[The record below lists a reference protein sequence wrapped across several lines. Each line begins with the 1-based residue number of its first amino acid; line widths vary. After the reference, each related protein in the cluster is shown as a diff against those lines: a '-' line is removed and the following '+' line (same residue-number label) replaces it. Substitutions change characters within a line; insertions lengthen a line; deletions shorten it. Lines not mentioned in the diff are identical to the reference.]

1 MRAQEILM
9 RYSHNQIDVEHLL
22 LALLEQPEGIVPE
35 IMEALGA
42 DVEMVKRRLD
52 EILRASPKA
61 SIYGGGAGQMFITP
75 RVKRVFDQANRE
87 ASSLRDEYISTEH
100 IFLAI
105 ASERG
110 TPTDRLLRDNSVTKQ
125 RIYDAIKELRGG
137 QRVTSPRSETQY
149 RTLEKYSRDLTQ
161 FAMEGKLDPVIGRDQ
176 EILRV
181 VQVLSRRT
189 KNNPVLIGEAGVGK
203 TAIVEGLAQKIA
215 SDDVPEILSGKKVI
229 QLDLGSMVAGSRF
242 RGDFEERLKNA
253 IADIQRS
260 EGEIILFIDEIHN
273 VVGAG
278 SATGALDASNM
289 LKPALARGELQC
301 IGATTLDEYRQYI
314 EKDSALERRFAP
326 VYVDEPSVDEAIEML
341 RGLRDRYEAHHGVS
355 YTDDALIAA
364 AQLSHRYVTDRRLP
378 DKAIDLID
386 EAAAKV
392 RIAIH
397 EMPPDLKA
405 RRKEI
410 AELAAKENG
419 ASADQDYEHAME
431 YKSERLKLQEE
442 YELQRDA
449 WQREMNLDELVE
461 EGDIAHI
468 VQSWTGIP
476 VSSMLETE
484 AEKLLHME
492 DRLRERIVGQEEAIV
507 AMANAIRRARS
518 GLKDPRRPIGSFIFL
533 GSSGVG
539 KTEMAKALAE
549 FMFGDEEALL
559 TIDMSEFQERHTVS
573 RLTGAP
579 PGYVGYEEGG
589 QITEAVRRR
598 PYQVVLFDEIEK
610 AHPDVWNSLLQ
621 ILEEGRLTDGQGHI
635 VDFRNTVLI
644 MTSNIGTRFARKA
657 GTLGFPRPNEDGSE
671 DEENLR
677 GEIRDALKKTFRPE
691 FLNRVDEIII
701 FHNLTME
708 HMLQIVDLQM
718 QEVGARLLEQG
729 VQLSLTDTARQWLA
743 DKGYDPQFGARP
755 LRRAMQRY
763 IENPLSIQLLSG
775 ELAQGQVLADI
786 EEDAMVF
793 RPADGVPL
801 QVPADEVMSEGT
813 A

>member
-1 MRAQEILM
+1 MRAQEILL

-22 LALLEQPEGIVPE
+22 LALLEQPEGVVSE
-35 IMEALGA
+35 IMVKLGA
-42 DVEMVKRRLD
+42 DVEMFNRRLD

-75 RVKRVFDQANRE
+75 RVKRVFDQANKE
-87 ASSLRDEYISTEH
+87 ASGLKDEYISTEH

-110 TPTDRLLRDNSVTKQ
+110 TPTDRLLRDNGVTKQ
-125 RIYDAIKELRGG
+125 RVYDAIKEIRGG
-137 QRVTSPRSETQY
+137 QRVTSPHAETQY

-161 FAMEGKLDPVIGRDQ
+161 YAYEAKLDPVIGRDQ

-181 VQVLSRRT
+181 IQVLSRRT

-203 TAIVEGLAQKIA
+203 TAIIEGLAQKIA
-215 SDDVPEILSGKKVI
+215 SEDVPEILSGKRVV

-253 IADIQRS
+253 IAEIQRS

-278 SATGALDASNM
+278 SASGALDASNM

-301 IGATTLDEYRQYI
+301 IGATTLDEYRKYI

-326 VYVDEPSVDEAIEML
+326 VYVDEPSVEEAIAML
-341 RGLRDRYEAHHGVS
+341 HGLRDRYEAHHGVRFS
-355 YTDDALIAA
+355 DEALVAA
-364 AQLSHRYVTDRRLP
+364 AQLSHRYVTDRQLP

-392 RIAIH
+392 RIAIY
-397 EMPPDLKA
+397 EMPPDLKVMKKYLQ
-405 RRKEI
+405 RLS
-410 AELAAKENG
+410 AEEKAAG
-419 ASADQDYEHAME
+419 ADQDYEHAME
-431 YKSERLKLQEE
+431 FKAKRLQIQTEFNEK
-442 YELQRDA
+442 RDA

-461 EGDIAHI
+461 EADIAQ
-468 VQSWTGIP
+468 VVETWTGIP
-476 VSSMLETE
+476 VSAMMETE

-492 DRLRERIVGQEEAIV
+492 DRLSERLVGQEEAIV
-507 AMANAIRRARS
+507 AVSNAIRRARS

-539 KTEMAKALAE
+539 KTEMAKALAA
-549 FMFGDEEALL
+549 FMFGNEEALL
-559 TIDMSEFQERHTVS
+559 TVDMSDFQERHTVS

-621 ILEEGRLTDGQGHI
+621 ILEEGRLTDGQGHV

-644 MTSNIGTRFARKA
+644 MTSNIGTSFARRG
-657 GTLGFPRPNEDGSE
+657 GTIGFPRPDGSSNG
-671 DEENLR
+671 EEVAR

-691 FLNRVDEIII
+691 FLNRIDEIII
-701 FHNLTME
+701 FHNLTEE

-718 QEVGARLLEQG
+718 TEVGGRLQEQG
-729 VQLSLTDTARQWLA
+729 VELSLTEVAREWLA
-743 DKGYDPQFGARP
+743 EKGYDPQFGARP
-755 LRRAMQRY
+755 LRRALQRY

-775 ELAQGQVLADI
+775 DLQKGAIVADI
-786 EEDAMVF
+786 EDDAIVF
-793 RPADGVPL
+793 RPAAQETEQVLVKEPVPEE
-801 QVPADEVMSEGT
+801 A

>member
-1 MRAQEILM
+1 MRAQEILL

-22 LALLEQPEGIVPE
+22 LALLEQPEGVVSE
-35 IMEALGA
+35 IMIKLGA
-42 DVEMVKRRLD
+42 DVEMFNRRLD

-75 RVKRVFDQANRE
+75 RVKRVFDQANKE
-87 ASSLRDEYISTEH
+87 ASGLKDEYISTEH

-110 TPTDRLLRDNSVTKQ
+110 TPTDRLLRDNGVTKQ
-125 RIYDAIKELRGG
+125 RVYDAIKEIRGG
-137 QRVTSPRSETQY
+137 QRVTSPHAETQY

-161 FAMEGKLDPVIGRDQ
+161 YAYEAKLDPVIGRDQ

-181 VQVLSRRT
+181 IQVLSRRT

-203 TAIVEGLAQKIA
+203 TAIIEGLAQKIA
-215 SDDVPEILSGKKVI
+215 TDDVPEILSGKRVV

-253 IADIQRS
+253 IAEIQRS

-278 SATGALDASNM
+278 SASGALDASNM

-301 IGATTLDEYRQYI
+301 IGATTLDEYRKYI

-326 VYVDEPSVDEAIEML
+326 VYVDEPSVEEAIEML
-341 RGLRDRYEAHHGVS
+341 YGLRDRYEAHHGVRFS
-355 YTDDALIAA
+355 DEALVAA

-392 RIAIH
+392 RIAIY

-405 RRKEI
+405 MKKDLQRLS
-410 AELAAKENG
+410 AEEKAAG
-419 ASADQDYEHAME
+419 ADQDYEHAME
-431 YKSERLKLQEE
+431 FKAKRLKLQTEFDE
-442 YELQRDA
+442 KRDA

-461 EGDIAHI
+461 EADIAQ
-468 VQSWTGIP
+468 VVETWTGIP
-476 VSSMLETE
+476 VSAMMETE

-492 DRLRERIVGQEEAIV
+492 DRLGERLVGQEEAIV
-507 AMANAIRRARS
+507 AVSNAIRRARS

-539 KTEMAKALAE
+539 KTEMAKALAA
-549 FMFGDEEALL
+549 FMFGNEEALL
-559 TIDMSEFQERHTVS
+559 TIDMSDFQERHTVS

-621 ILEEGRLTDGQGHI
+621 IIEEGRLTDGQGHV

-644 MTSNIGTRFARKA
+644 MTSNIGTSFARRG
-657 GTLGFPRPNEDGSE
+657 GTIGFPRPDGSSNG
-671 DEENLR
+671 EEVAR

-691 FLNRVDEIII
+691 FLNRIDEIII
-701 FHNLTME
+701 FHNLTEE

-718 QEVGARLLEQG
+718 TEVGGRLQEQG
-729 VQLSLTDTARQWLA
+729 VELSLTDAAREWLA

-755 LRRAMQRY
+755 LRRALQRY

-775 ELAQGQVLADI
+775 DLQKGAIVADI
-786 EEDAMVF
+786 EDDAIVF
-793 RPADGVPL
+793 RPAAQESEQVLVKEPVPEE
-801 QVPADEVMSEGT
+801 A